1 MKATISNKQGP
12 NTALWRARRQCGL
25 AIKQSARLLG
35 HRTPDA
41 IARYERGET
50 EPSFDN
56 AIRLSIIY
64 GRDLAELFPHKYEA
78 FRHELGSK
86 VLAARKHVW
95 PPLPL
100 DLFERI
106 NSCTYESAL
115 KDPAL
120 RDEYFPHVRD
130 HVTRL
135 AKHLA
140 GLL

>member
-1 MKATISNKQGP
+1 MTRSAQKNTP
-12 NTALWRARRQCGL
+12 NTALWRARHQCGL
-25 AIKQSARLLG
+25 EIKQSARLLG

-64 GRDLAELFPHKYEA
+64 GCDLEQLFPHKYQM
-78 FRHELGSK
+78 FRDELTSRT
-86 VLAARKHVW
+86 LPIRKQAVKQS
-95 PPLPL
+95 PT
-100 DLFERI
+100 DLFERV
-106 NSCTYESAL
+106 NSCTYENALFDPERSA
-115 KDPAL
+115 DYTPFA
-120 RDEYFPHVRD
+120 RD

-135 AKHLA
+135 AKRLA